1 MDIRKV
7 LAGGLAAIT
16 AGATIALGAAAIT
29 SLDDY
34 VGDVTAGKLASPTI
48 VIGDS
53 AITTLAD
60 AIERTKDVLGAAD
73 IAAAVAGYA
82 TTTVATGAGA
92 AVAVSGGADVATVD
106 NKLYMDSK
114 LNKAKDT
121 LTATDLPTILAK
133 GTVTVSGYPYE
144 YDQYITFG
152 SSPQVS
158 YGTIAA
164 ADILDPIV
172 YLSMPTLT
180 STPLYNT
187 SIVFNKLLNVSDSH
201 VQGKKL
207 TLFGNDYTIAANSDH
222 DTLILQE
229 YGITETLTRDAP
241 VTVTIGGTPYTVEAT
256 YIGSNQLL
264 LKVEGVTSDTLIAG
278 DTDQIGGLNIYVK
291 GIYPAT
297 VAGETAMA
305 IVSLGSGKLTLDDGQ
320 TVTVG
325 TATTLDGTLV
335 DVIGTSGQGIS
346 KISIAVVA
354 EDSTEAYIQAGTGNE
369 FADPVFGSFKV
380 AFNGLTP
387 DLTDAS
393 RDTVTVAAGNT
404 QASVAFTD
412 YRGNTKTQYFSRI
425 DSSNNV
431 HLNASATQEIVVIEG
446 EQIDRSDLFLFAP
459 KQKSEF
465 GHILKLSSITGVGTS
480 NPKFTIQD
488 VVTGSS
494 TTYNI
499 ASDGTTDIYIDGQ
512 LITVTN
518 QTTSVTLEWG
528 IASSNTTFPLIKLE
542 NGEYMTFVDNS
553 TTFGSAAGTAG
564 ILYELPG
571 NVSANITNDTT
582 SVIAGQITYTFST
595 SATVA
600 TLTGI
605 NRTGGSVIVNTFPAI
620 LIMQEKDNSTN
631 EDFIGIATNIRDSS
645 YHYIGVAA
653 PGFSDGKSIGS
664 SWSSDTYTTSAVD
677 FFGTYVTRR
686 APAGA
691 GQTVTVY
698 YPDTQAVA
706 TIGIGSAPTFAV
718 GGVGTVEAAVKITQP
733 ISKLASEVMGT
744 VTDISTLSPG
754 TDLILIGGPCA
765 NALTAAVMAADNVTC
780 GAWTY
785 TTGVI
790 KEYTGAFA
798 DGSKALVV
806 AGTDADDT
814 RSLCGQLI
822 AGTLSYAT

>member
-60 AIERTKDVLGAAD
+60 AIEREKDVLGAAD

-92 AVAVSGGADVATVD
+92 AVVVSGGADASTVD
-106 NKLYMDSK
+106 NKLYMSSA

-121 LTATDLPTILAK
+121 LTASDLPTILAK
-133 GTVTVSGYPYE
+133 GTVTVAGTAYE

-152 SSPQVS
+152 TTPQVS
-158 YGTIAA
+158 YNIISAA
-164 ADILDPIV
+164 NILDPIA
-172 YLSMPTLT
+172 YLSMSS
-180 STPLYNT
+180 STGSPLYNAT
-187 SIVFNKLLNVSDSH
+187 IVFNKLLNVSNSK

-207 TLFGNDYTIAANSDH
+207 TLFGNDYTIAASSDYN
-222 DTLILQE
+222 TLILQG
-229 YGITETLTRDAP
+229 YGITETLTLTSP
-241 VTVTIGGTPYTVEAT
+241 VTVTIGETTHTVEAT
-256 YIGSNQLL
+256 FIGNNQLL
-264 LKVEGVTSDTLIAG
+264 LKIDGVTSDTLNEY
-278 DTDQIGGLNIYVK
+278 DTDQISGVDIYVK
-291 GIYPAT
+291 SILYSS
-297 VAGETAMA
+297 VAGIDSMA
-305 IVSLGSGKLTLDDGQ
+305 VVSLGSEKLTLDDA
-320 TVTVG
+320 TAVTTG
-325 TATTLDGTLV
+325 TATTLDGTLAEIV
-335 DVIGTSGQGIS
+335 GTQYQGIS
-346 KISIAVVA
+346 KVTVSVIA
-354 EDSTEAYIQAGTGNE
+354 EDSTKAYIKAGTDNE
-369 FADPVFGSFKV
+369 FTDSVFGSFKI

-393 RDTVTVAAGNT
+393 RDTVTVTAGNT
-404 QASVAFTD
+404 QASITFTD
-412 YRGNTKTQYFSRI
+412 YRGNEKTLYFARI
-425 DSSNNV
+425 DSNEVIN
-431 HLNASATQEIVVIEG
+431 LNASSTQDIVVIEG
-446 EQIDRSDLFLFAP
+446 ERIDRSDLFVFAP
-459 KQKSEF
+459 KQESEF
-465 GHILKLSSITGVGTS
+465 GHILKLSSISGIGGS

-494 TTYNI
+494 TTYNV

-518 QTTSVTLEWG
+518 TSTSTVTLEWG
-528 IASSNTTFPLIKLE
+528 TASSNTTFPLIKLQ
-542 NGEYMTFVDNS
+542 NGEYMAFVDNK
-553 TTFGSAAGTAG
+553 TAFDPSRN
-564 ILYELPG
+564 YELPG
-571 NVSANITNDTT
+571 NISTGNIDGLLFDT
-582 SVIAGQITYTFST
+582 VVAGQIVYNFTNTTGTMHLTKIEDT
-595 SATVA
+595 SANV
-600 TLTGI
+600 L
-605 NRTGGSVIVNTFPAI
+605 VDTFPAI
-620 LIMQEKDNSTN
+620 LIMQEKDNGTAK
-631 EDFIGIATNIRDSS
+631 DFIAIETYVRDTTN
-645 YHYIGVAA
+645 HYLGLAD
-653 PGFSDGKSIGS
+653 PPTFSDGTSVVTWSGGS
-664 SWSSDTYTTSAVD
+664 YMKSAVD
-677 FFGTYVTRR
+677 LFGTYVTFSY
-686 APAGA
+686 PTGS

-706 TIGIGSAPTFAV
+706 TVGIGADPTFAV

-754 TDLILIGGPCA
+754 TALILIGGPCA

-814 RSLCGQLI
+814 RALCADVI
-822 AGTLSYAT
+822 AATPTLDYAV